1 MKTIIKYCLLFSFL
15 FGVLTVANA
24 QGPGGRNEEKRED
37 IEAMKI
43 AFLTRRLNLNPEE
56 AKKFWPVY
64 NQFSD
69 ELKTIRENRNK
80 AAKDTKD
87 NIDNLTDKEVE
98 KMVDGEIAYRQQELD
113 ILKKYNGQ
121 FKQALPMKKVA
132 MLYRA
137 EEDFKRE
144 LLERIK
150 ERRGQ
155 GMGSGPG
162 AGRR

>member
-1 MKTIIKYCLLFSFL
+1 MKTILNYSLLFAFL
-15 FGVLTVANA
+15 FGALSFANA
-24 QGPGGRNEEKRED
+24 QGPGGRAEEKRED

-69 ELKTIRENRNK
+69 ELKTIRDNRSK
-80 AAKDTKD
+80 AAKDVKD
-87 NIDNLTDKEVE
+87 NLDNLSDREIE
-98 KMVDGEIAYRQQELD
+98 KMVDGEIAFRQQELD
-113 ILKKYNGQ
+113 LMKKYNAQ

-132 MLYRA
+132 LLYRA

-150 ERRGQ
+150 ERRAQ
-155 GMGSGPG
+155 GMGPG
-162 AGRR
+162 TGRR

>member
-1 MKTIIKYCLLFSFL
+1 MKTIIRFCLLVITLLGTATF
-15 FGVLTVANA
+15 TQA
-24 QGPGGRNEEKRED
+24 QGPGNRGEERRED

-43 AFLTRRLNLNPEE
+43 AFLTRRLNLTPEE

-69 ELKTIRENRNK
+69 ELKNIRENRNK
-80 AAKDTKD
+80 AAKDFKD
-87 NIDNLTDKEVE
+87 NLETLSDKEVE
-98 KMVDGEIAYRQQELD
+98 KMVDGEIAFRQQELD
-113 ILKKYNGQ
+113 ILKKYNNQ

-132 MLYRA
+132 QLYRA

-150 ERRGQ
+150 ERREQ
-155 GMGSGPG
+155 RMGPG
-162 AGRR
+162 KGR